1 MMNSFYHKIDTK
13 GQNLTKR
20 KRKKKKARVFD
31 NRQHRNK
38 HREYYNPKIN

>member
-20 KRKKKKARVFD
+20 RKRKKLESLTID
-31 NRQHRNK
+31 NIETNTENTIILR
-38 HREYYNPKIN
+38 